1 MPIETFMTKD
11 TPEARILTQEQ
22 EQIEE
27 LQEKVKHLE
36 DKLRKHK
43 SDIYVHLRTPC
54 VVIDLTPTLYD
65 KEEAE

>member
-1 MPIETFMTKD
+1 MLETK
-11 TPEARILTQEQ
+11 EQ

-36 DKLRKHK
+36 ATLKKHE

-54 VVIDLTPTLYD
+54 VWLLI
-65 KEEAE
+65 